1 MTNFPDENSVRL
13 SRRALL
19 AAPVGATATLGVMP
33 SLAGAEDCIPLC
45 NLWLARE
52 AEQMRLFQRLD
63 EAEEGLFRHHKW
75 SLLTPEEREAL
86 PAAAALRAVQAQL
99 NDLSELRQSLASRLP
114 RSRATNREGV
124 MLKFEVVNREL
135 HIEDFPAIHGLLK
148 SAVRDLAV
156 LW

>member
-1 MTNFPDENSVRL
+1 MTKFPDEDSARL

-19 AAPVGATATLGVMP
+19 AVPVGATATLGAIP

-45 NLWLARE
+45 NLWMARE
-52 AEQMRLFQRLD
+52 AEQMRLFRRLD
-63 EAEEGLFRHHKW
+63 EAEEALFRHHKW

-135 HIEDFPAIHGLLK
+135 HIDDFPAIHGLLK
-148 SAVRDLAV
+148 SAVRDLAA

>member
-1 MTNFPDENSVRL
+1 MASRQSENSTRL

-52 AEQMRLFQRLD
+52 AEQMRLFRRLD
-63 EAEEGLFRHHKW
+63 EVEETLFRHHRW

-86 PAAAALRAVQAQL
+86 PAAAALRAVQVEL
-99 NDLSELRQSLASRLP
+99 NDLSDLRQSLASRLP

-135 HIEDFPAIHGLLK
+135 HIEDFPAIQGLLK
-148 SAVRDLAV
+148 SAVRDLAA

>member
-1 MTNFPDENSVRL
+1 MTNFPDENSARL

-33 SLAGAEDCIPLC
+33 SLAGAEDCVPLC

-52 AEQMRLFQRLD
+52 AEQMRLFRRLD
-63 EAEEGLFRHHKW
+63 EAEEALFRHHKW
-75 SLLTPEEREAL
+75 SLLTPEEREVL
-86 PAAAALRAVQAQL
+86 PAAAALRAVQAEL
-99 NDLSELRQSLASRLP
+99 NDLSELRHSLASRLP
-114 RSRATNREGV
+114 QSRATNREGV

-148 SAVRDLAV
+148 SAVRDLAA